1 MEKIRVAETVIVEGK
16 YDKNSLSQFLDANI
30 VETSGFG
37 VFKSPETD
45 ELIRAL
51 AVKTG
56 IVVLTDSDGAGFV
69 IRNHIRSVVSEGRVL
84 HAYIPEIPGRE
95 RRKSRPGAEG
105 LLGVE
110 GMDKETVLKALREC
124 GATLGGECRRA
135 SGDKLTKA
143 DLYALGLSGGK
154 GSAQARDSLKKRLGL
169 PSKLS
174 SNALLAVLNALYTR
188 DEITALASEY
198 SERG

>member
-110 GMDKETVLKALREC
+110 GMGKETVLKALRDC
-124 GATLGGECRRA
+124 GATLGG
-135 SGDKLTKA
+135 
-143 DLYALGLSGGK
+143 
-154 GSAQARDSLKKRLGL
+154 
-169 PSKLS
+169 
-174 SNALLAVLNALYTR
+174 
-188 DEITALASEY
+188 
-198 SERG
+198 